1 MVKSSGIII
10 NYQPSK
16 NANSAVPKQAKP
28 IHKASATAANKEAI
42 KPLEISRPNY
52 FFTDYSG
59 KVLRDL
65 GKVEPQDN
73 KPHIHSDEYQ

>member
-28 IHKASATAANKEAI
+28 IHKASARAAEKAAVNPFE
-42 KPLEISRPNY
+42 LTSPNY